1 MLERAGSVSVGE
13 LKKQARD
20 VVVHADRSEDPG
32 ARRHKKRAF
41 RAFAGEDAM
50 RAFAGELP
58 PEMAGEI
65 ESVWNQFT
73 NQAFRK
79 ARAAGRREGEAAY
92 MADGLLA
99 MARAAAAYR
108 KTSRR
113 GRARDPAPFRVPCR
127 CRATPARPYR
137 AG

>member
-1 MLERAGSVSVGE
+1 MREYAGG
-13 LKKQARD
+13 
-20 VVVHADRSEDPG
+20 
-32 ARRHKKRAF
+32 
-41 RAFAGEDAM
+41 
-50 RAFAGELP
+50 LP

-73 NQAFRK
+73 NHAFRK
-79 ARAAGRREGEAAY
+79 ARAEGRREGEAAY

-113 GRARDPAPFRVPCR
+113 DAPAIRPHFVFRIDIAPLLRGHARGGRGV
-127 CRATPARPYR
+127 
-137 AG
+137 